1 MCTSFGERIC
11 TPYVAHM
18 RKLTAGHDPLVLP
31 SCEKYALEIS
41 RHCTLADKDH
51 ASGYLKLRLALS

>member
-1 MCTSFGERIC
+1 
-11 TPYVAHM
+11 M
-18 RKLTAGHDPLVLP
+18 RKLTAGHGPLVLP